1 MKFIAIAAA
10 LVAMAAHAQSSDPY
24 GNALDSRDKLCRS
37 SYEDP
42 ALDPLRSKLPA
53 LSGGTLTLEI
63 LADQTKPSAEQ
74 RAALLAYDRLIADCE
89 AGFRTI
95 LGAYRPPQFG
105 AAYRQY
111 TEESQALRAKLYGG
125 GMTFGEYL
133 SAGRS
138 AHSRF
143 AERMDQ
149 LDAQFAALQ
158 GAAAASDAQLEAARR
173 ASIGSAV
180 SNSLRRNRPTW
191 CRPDGLGGVICQ

>member
-10 LVAMAAHAQSSDPY
+10 LVATAAHAQSSDPY
-24 GNALDSRDKLCRS
+24 GDALDSRDRLCRA
-37 SYEDP
+37 SYEEP

-53 LSGGTLTLEI
+53 LSGGTLTLEL

-89 AGFRTI
+89 AGFKTI
-95 LGAYRPPQFG
+95 LTAYRPPQFG

-149 LDAQFAALQ
+149 LDAQFAAQ
-158 GAAAASDAQLEAARR
+158 QEAAAASDAQLEAAGAPRL
-173 ASIGSAV
+173 AAPYLILCVATAPPGAGQMGSAA
-180 SNSLRRNRPTW
+180 
-191 CRPDGLGGVICQ
+191 